1 MRARTLPPSHSAL
14 SFDPMRRKRGEPHTS
29 AANRRPRSRGL
40 PDPSTLVAVDYLY
53 SSILSLFSLD
63 VYGSCY
69 NGHGCHDLGKAANTY
84 IHIYT
89 RTHIRGVIA
98 LCLRSTQLRS
108 SGITHFRTYFSL
120 SRLLYTLFGRLCALK
135 VVIVCYIGSPD
146 SLGFGF
152 CDTSH
157 LFQKDERRDR
167 IPSYPGY

>member
-120 SRLLYTLFGRLCALK
+120 SRLLYTLFALWPFVRAQGRDCVLYWKPRQFRVWVL
-135 VVIVCYIGSPD
+135 
-146 SLGFGF
+146 
-152 CDTSH
+152 
-157 LFQKDERRDR
+157 
-167 IPSYPGY
+167 